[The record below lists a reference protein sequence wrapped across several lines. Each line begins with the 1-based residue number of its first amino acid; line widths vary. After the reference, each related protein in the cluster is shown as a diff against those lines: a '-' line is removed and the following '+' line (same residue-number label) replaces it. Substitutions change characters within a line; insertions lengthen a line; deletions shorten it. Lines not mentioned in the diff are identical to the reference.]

1 MQQGMTIG
9 RVSRALGV
17 LDGPVLVFGGPYGN
31 LEATEAL
38 IATARRLDIPAARAI
53 CTGDVVA
60 YCADPQAVVDR
71 LRDWGAAIVM
81 GNCEESIA
89 ANAADCG
96 CGFGENSTCG
106 ILSVQWFAATR
117 RDLSSKAARWMG
129 GLPRRIE
136 FTLAHRRFAVIHGG
150 AQQINRYIFAST
162 PAATKREELAALGVD
177 AVIGGHCGMPFS
189 EIVDGRLWHN
199 AGAIGQPANDGTGRV
214 WFSTLTPSN
223 GGIVVEHHALDYDHL
238 AAAAKMR
245 ARGYP
250 MAYADSLSDGLWPS
264 CDVLPPAEVA
274 ARGKALAPARMFW
287 PPQAMPEAAD

>member
-1 MQQGMTIG
+1 MQQGMSVG
-9 RVSRALGV
+9 AASLALGV
-17 LDGPVLVFGGPYGN
+17 LDGPVLLFGGPFGN

-38 IATARRLDIPAARAI
+38 IETAAHLGIPASRAI

-60 YCADPQAVVDR
+60 YGADPQAVVER
-71 LRDWGAAIVM
+71 LRGWGASIVM

-89 ANAADCG
+89 ADAADCG

-117 RDLSSKAARWMG
+117 HDLTQEAARWMG

-136 FTLAHRRFAVIHGG
+136 FTLAGRRFAVIHGG
-150 AQQINRYIFAST
+150 VRQINRYIFAST
-162 PAATKREELAALGVD
+162 PAATKRAELAALGVD
-177 AVIGGHCGMPFS
+177 AAIGGHCGMPFS
-189 EIVDGRLWHN
+189 EIVGGRLWHN
-199 AGAIGQPANDGTGRV
+199 AGAIGQPANDGTARV
-214 WFSTLTPSN
+214 WFSTLTPRAD
-223 GGIVVEHHALDYDHL
+223 GVVVEHHALDYDHA

-250 MAYADSLSDGLWPS
+250 VAYADSLADGLWPS

-274 ARGKALAPARMFW
+274 IRGKPLAPPGLFW
-287 PPQAMPEAAD
+287 KRQALPAAAD